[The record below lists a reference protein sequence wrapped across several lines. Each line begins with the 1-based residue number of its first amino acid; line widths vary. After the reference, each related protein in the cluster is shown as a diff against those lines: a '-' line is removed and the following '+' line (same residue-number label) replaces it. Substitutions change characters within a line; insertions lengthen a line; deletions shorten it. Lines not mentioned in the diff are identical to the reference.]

1 MVTPHPPIVKF
12 LFFWLKIWSFGQK
25 NKGMKF
31 VREHT
36 VNVQNL
42 QNVLGSVGGFT
53 SLGQLSKIFFLF
65 FWWGFPNIWGAMLY
79 SHKRSIAQ
87 LLRYFFVCPAI
98 IIIIMDR
105 SYGGVT
111 SADTRRGANPC
122 SGGRRTLWSP
132 YLSPNTLTPFA
143 MYSY

>member
-65 FWWGFPNIWGAMLY
+65 FFFGGGASLI
-79 SHKRSIAQ
+79 SEE
-87 LLRYFFVCPAI
+87 LFVLPSSSSSWTDL
-98 IIIIMDR
+98 MEE
-105 SYGGVT
+105 
-111 SADTRRGANPC
+111 
-122 SGGRRTLWSP
+122 
-132 YLSPNTLTPFA
+132 
-143 MYSY
+143 